1 MYYTIMTPSDPIRDR
16 IAAVLTELDVQKIRG
31 RYTIVEHRGG
41 RAVARLKPIPDTDR
55 FELFYWSF
63 ARDRWTTFGPL
74 GPMRLEINDVVDI
87 LRHDPM
93 FRIKRKGFLASL
105 FD

>member
-1 MYYTIMTPSDPIRDR
+1 MPSSDPIGDR
-16 IAAVLTELDVQKIRG
+16 IAAALTEFDVQKTRG
-31 RYTIVEHRGG
+31 RYNLIEHRDG
-41 RAVARLKPIPDTDR
+41 RAVARLKPIPDADR

-63 ARDRWTTFGPL
+63 ARDRWKTFGPL
-74 GPMRLEINDVVDI
+74 GPMRLELDDIVDI

-105 FD
+105 FG